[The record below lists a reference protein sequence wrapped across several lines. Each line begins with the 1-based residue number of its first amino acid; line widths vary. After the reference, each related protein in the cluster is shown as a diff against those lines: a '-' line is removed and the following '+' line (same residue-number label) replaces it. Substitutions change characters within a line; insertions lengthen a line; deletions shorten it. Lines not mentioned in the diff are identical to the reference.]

1 MHIEKMEN
9 SDLEEN
15 KTILDE
21 EAAMKEEKLAEEKLS
36 ILLYIMFTYSGV
48 NLLYSMFTNSCATFT
63 F

>member
-21 EAAMKEEKLAEEKLS
+21 EAAMKEEKLEEETL
-36 ILLYIMFTYSGV
+36 
-48 NLLYSMFTNSCATFT
+48 
-63 F
+63 